1 MDETTCSSHTC
12 SRELLVYCS
21 DTAPCLVD
29 TIVKGKTRKKNKKGK
44 KRQSAACQMK
54 TDSEC
59 TLVTAEQLS
68 PSQHL
73 PEHLEKRSA
82 GSKNKKK
89 SQKTRIILPATSQAS
104 SAYQEE
110 PSGSQKA
117 SAQSAC
123 DQSTQT
129 ESPQLQS
136 FQTLS
141 TQTPPIQ
148 GIHSPPTES
157 KSTQT
162 KHSSFPLQQAY
173 WGRSFTDQSTDEQ
186 ETQSSSRNRHLTVLS
201 WNIDCLDSE
210 NISHRVKGLLSQ
222 FGKYRADV
230 VLLQELVPGCLTIL
244 QNIMKDYQVLQGSED
259 GYFTAILLRK
269 DRVQLLQS
277 NIVKYPTTE
286 MGRNLLIAHVSF
298 LGHPLCIM
306 TSHLESCKSNSQERL
321 NQLRRVWKWIKEA
334 PEDHTVIF
342 GGDTNL
348 RDWEVKKLG
357 GLPYGIS
364 DVWEMLGE
372 PEESKYTWDTSIN
385 DNKEIPHSIC
395 LRFDRLFLRA
405 AAEGAQLRPESMTLI
420 GLEKL
425 KCDYFISDHWGI
437 LCTFKFEASEEQRVN
452 D

>member
-286 MGRNLLIAHVSF
+286 MGRNLLIAHV
-298 LGHPLCIM
+298 
-306 TSHLESCKSNSQERL
+306 
-321 NQLRRVWKWIKEA
+321 
-334 PEDHTVIF
+334 
-342 GGDTNL
+342 
-348 RDWEVKKLG
+348 KKLG

>member
-12 SRELLVYCS
+12 SRELPVYCS

-73 PEHLEKRSA
+73 PEHLEKSSA

-104 SAYQEE
+104 SAHREE

-186 ETQSSSRNRHLTVLS
+186 ETQSSSRNSHLTVLS

-357 GLPYGIS
+357 GLPDGIF

-385 DNKEIPHSIC
+385 DNKEIPHSIR